1 MKILIISALSAAVL
15 LLLSLYLKR
24 KKADDVLQKPAE
36 KQPSQQPSQKVDLPA
51 DTASKIEDIVDEIQA
66 DDVKTDTVTEEP
78 LPSVAEEA
86 VQEESMAVVK
96 EPIEPEP
103 VPEIDEE
110 QPDES
115 LLTRH
120 RLSNI
125 RMMLANTR
133 SPRPTDSALSRHYD
147 LMMDEEA
154 EKCLTDDVQM
164 ERLLR
169 AYENYKK
176 SQSTPE
182 AVISTSVVKPVIPED
197 SALRRH
203 YINQLRATIEAAK
216 AARPTDSALRR
227 HYDAMI
233 DAEMAAHLDL
243 AVD

>member
-1 MKILIISALSAAVL
+1 MIVMKILIISALSAAVL
-15 LLLSLYLKR
+15 LLLLLYVKR
-24 KKADDVLQKPAE
+24 KKAEDVLQKPAE
-36 KQPSQQPSQKVDLPA
+36 KQPSQQPHQNVELPA
-51 DTASKIEDIVDEIQA
+51 DAASKIEAIVEEIQA
-66 DDVKTDTVTEEP
+66 DDVKIDT
-78 LPSVAEEA
+78 VAEEA
-86 VQEESMAVVK
+86 VQEESVTVVN
-96 EPIEPEP
+96 ELTEPEL

-125 RMMLANTR
+125 RMMLANTS

-154 EKCLTDDVQM
+154 EKCLTDAVQM

-169 AYENYKK
+169 VYENYKK
-176 SQSTPE
+176 SQSIPE
-182 AVISTSVVKPVIPED
+182 AVISTSAVKPIIPED

-203 YINQLRATIEAAK
+203 YVTQLRTTIEAAK

-233 DAEMAAHLDL
+233 DAEMAAHL

>member
-1 MKILIISALSAAVL
+1 MKILIISALSVAVL
-15 LLLSLYLKR
+15 LLLSLYVKR
-24 KKADDVLQKPAE
+24 KKAADVLQKPAE
-36 KQPSQQPSQKVDLPA
+36 KQPSQQPRQKVELPA
-51 DTASKIEDIVDEIQA
+51 DTASKIEDIVVEIQA
-66 DDVKTDTVTEEP
+66 DDVKTDIVTEEP
-78 LPSVAEEA
+78 LPPVAEEA
-86 VQEESMAVVK
+86 VQEEESIAVVQ
-96 EPIEPEP
+96 ELPEPEP
-103 VPEIDEE
+103 VVEIDEE

-125 RMMLANTR
+125 RIMLANTR

-154 EKCLTDDVQM
+154 EKCLTDAVQM

-176 SQSTPE
+176 SHNIPE
-182 AVISTSVVKPVIPED
+182 AVISTSAVKPVIPED

-203 YINQLRATIEAAK
+203 YVNQLRATIEAAK
-216 AARPTDSALRR
+216 AARPTDSVLRR

-233 DAEMAAHLDL
+233 DAEIAAHL